1 MLHQMHL
8 SFYNRTHVPMEKQQH
23 IIVREPVIL
32 INICVTRTFR
42 ESCPRTEVGP
52 TLLRFIDMLSLETE
66 SKTDHQPSKTG
77 VASGF
82 VTREHVQIHDKYVI
96 EYLVKS
102 LERCRFGLFLYHLRA
117 ELIYRS
123 QQSADDIS
131 VSLN

>member
-1 MLHQMHL
+1 MLHQIHL

-23 IIVREPVIL
+23 FIVREPVIL

-42 ESCPRTEVGP
+42 ESCPRT
-52 TLLRFIDMLSLETE
+52 LETE
-66 SKTDHQPSKTG
+66 YKTDHQPSKTG
-77 VASGF
+77 IASGF